1 MLRVVF
7 GLIKGGV
14 IGAAV
19 GFGVWKLGLPAGALT
34 VAGYAVVGAL
44 VGALVGKPLWR
55 QETIWTSILKSVFG
69 AALAVG
75 LYFGARKLLGD
86 THLAFA
92 TGLGAPDKP
101 LVDLPFLLGPV
112 IGALYGI
119 FVEVDDN
126 SGGAPAAAAPR
137 PSGGPPPRR

>member
-1 MLRVVF
+1 MLRVGF
-7 GLIKGGV
+7 GLVKGGV

-19 GFGVWKLGLPAGALT
+19 GYGVWKLGLPAGALT
-34 VAGYAVVGAL
+34 VVGYAVVGAL

-69 AALAVG
+69 AGLAIG

-92 TGLGAPDKP
+92 TGLGAPDQP
-101 LVDLPFLLGPV
+101 VVDLPFLLGPV
-112 IGALYGI
+112 IGAIYGA
-119 FVEVDDN
+119 FVEVDDG
-126 SGGAPAAAAPR
+126 SGGAPAPAAR
-137 PSGGPPPRR
+137 PAAGPPPRR